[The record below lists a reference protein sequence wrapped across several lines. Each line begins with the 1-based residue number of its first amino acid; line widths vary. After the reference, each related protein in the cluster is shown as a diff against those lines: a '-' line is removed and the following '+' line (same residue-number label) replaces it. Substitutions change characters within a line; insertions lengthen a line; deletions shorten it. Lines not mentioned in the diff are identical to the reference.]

1 MLIVLTDICNY
12 WYFLDKWFKFKPD
25 VCRCH
30 DVLIM
35 SINPNNIAILNI
47 CGVYYHCIPNGISG
61 SLWNIFFL
69 YGVLKIDI

>member
-1 MLIVLTDICNY
+1 MSAMHVLMIC
-12 WYFLDKWFKFKPD
+12 
-25 VCRCH
+25 
-30 DVLIM
+30 
-35 SINPNNIAILNI
+35 INLNNIAILNI